1 MITGLQRSIRSL
13 PGVTLSCSRLTR
25 TGTVVALLL
34 LSCLSVRAQTRRS
47 VQAIPV
53 QGTVEVDG
61 EFHEPEWKSAPLAT
75 DFIQAEPLEGQP
87 STERTEV
94 RLLYDRQTLYVGV
107 TCYESGS
114 SRRVAREM
122 KRDFDN
128 ENEDSVE
135 VLIDSF
141 HDFRNA
147 FLFVVNPWGAQ
158 ADAQIAE
165 EGTDINR
172 DWDGVWHVKV
182 RRLPDRWQ
190 AELAIP
196 FRTLRLKPGQT
207 STMGLNILRRI
218 RSKNELVYWSPVP
231 RRYEITRVS
240 LAGEL
245 NGLDQVEG
253 QRRNLRIK
261 PYALGEVRRSI
272 VPGPLNQSDTD
283 FPTQFGLDVKYGL
296 TRAITLDLTVNTDFA
311 EIEVDEQQVNLTR
324 FPLFFPEKRDFFL
337 ENAGVFQ
344 FGVPRRRPGAR
355 AGGGSLG
362 PEEPL
367 FLFFSRR
374 IGLSDDGTT
383 IPIAGG
389 ARLTGR
395 MGPYNLGLL
404 AIRTKEE
411 SRAPANTFTVARLK
425 RDILNNSTAGF
436 MFISRDSSVSGD
448 FNRTIGV
455 DANFQLGQKLS
466 FLAFL
471 AKTQTPALKDK
482 DWAGQGG
489 VQWQGPVLQ
498 FGLSYT
504 DLQDNFNPEVGF
516 VQRRGI
522 RRGDGVLHLRFRPFR
537 SGPVRELNPHQRTE
551 YTTDQDN
558 SLLTHKTHN
567 AFAVFFRDGGSLE
580 VAYNTDCERLLRPFE
595 IRPPVVIPP
604 GDYRFNDWLFLYRSD
619 GSRKVSGSI
628 RWNRG
633 DFYSGKR
640 TASEVEL
647 KYRPNHHL
655 ATAVAWQRNDVSLTQ
670 GAFVTDIVRFRGD
683 YNFTTHMFLNALI
696 QVNTSSR
703 EVLSNIRFNLI
714 HRPLSD
720 LFVVYSELR
729 DTNGSAVRDRALTVK
744 FTYLFDF

>member
-1 MITGLQRSIRSL
+1 MFLKSSQITRTRVAAAL
-13 PGVTLSCSRLTR
+13 VFLSCS
-25 TGTVVALLL
+25 
-34 LSCLSVRAQTRRS
+34 SVHAQTRRS

-53 QGTVEVDG
+53 QGTIEVDG
-61 EFHEPEWKSAPLAT
+61 EFHEAEWKSAPPAT
-75 DFIQAEPLEGQP
+75 DFIQAEPLDGQP

-94 RLLYDRQTLYVGV
+94 RLLYDRQTLYLGV

-141 HDFRNA
+141 HDLRNA

-172 DWDGVWHVKV
+172 DWDGVWYAKV

-207 STMGLNILRRI
+207 SSMGLNVLRRI
-218 RSKNELVYWSPVP
+218 RWKNELAYWSPVP

-240 LAGEL
+240 LAGDL
-245 NGLDQVEG
+245 NGLREVEG

-261 PYALGEVRRSI
+261 PFGLGEVRQSI
-272 VPGPLNQSDTD
+272 APGPVDQSDAD
-283 FPTQFGLDVKYGL
+283 LRTQFGLDVKYGL
-296 TRAITLDLTVNTDFA
+296 TRGLTLDLTVNTDFA

-395 MGPYNLGLL
+395 VGPYNLGLL
-404 AIRTKEE
+404 AIRTKKED
-411 SRAPANTFTVARLK
+411 SISANTFTVARLK

-436 MFISRDSSVSGD
+436 MFISRDSSLSGD
-448 FNRTIGV
+448 FNRTFGV
-455 DANFQLGQKLS
+455 DTNLQLGQQLS
-466 FLAFL
+466 ILAFL
-471 AKTQTPALKDK
+471 AKTQTPGMKNK
-482 DWAGQGG
+482 DWAGQIGA
-489 VQWQGPVLQ
+489 QWQGPVLQ

-516 VQRRGI
+516 VQRKGI
-522 RRGDGVLHLRFRPFR
+522 RRGDGVLHLRFRPFH

-551 YTTDQDN
+551 YTTAQDN
-558 SLLTHKTHN
+558 SLLTRKTHN
-567 AFAVFFRDGGSLE
+567 AFAAFFRDGGSLE
-580 VAYNTDCERLLRPFE
+580 IAYNTDFERLLRPFE
-595 IRPPVVIPP
+595 VRPPVVIPP

-619 GSRKVSGSI
+619 GSRKVSGSV
-628 RWNRG
+628 RLNRG

-640 TASEVEL
+640 TATEIEL
-647 KYRPNHHL
+647 RYRPNHHL
-655 ATAVAWQRNDVSLTQ
+655 GAAVAWQRNDVDLAQ
-670 GAFVTDIVRFRGD
+670 GAFTTDVVRFRGD
-683 YNFTTHMFLNALI
+683 YNFTTSMFLNGLI
-696 QVNTSSR
+696 QVNTSTR
-703 EVLSNIRFNLI
+703 EILSNIRFNLI

-720 LFVVYSELR
+720 LFIVYSELR
-729 DTNGSAVRDRALTVK
+729 DTNGSTVRDRALTLK